1 MTGVPAEEARPLPT
15 VGQTAMVTRA
25 ITDADIAH
33 FAEATGDFN
42 PLHFDEAHAARTRF
56 GGRVA
61 HGMLSAGL
69 ISSAIANV
77 LPGPG
82 SAYKSQTLAFTQP
95 VRPGDVV
102 TVRLEVLELHEA
114 KRRVRLSTVCVN
126 QRGETVLEGEAWVKM
141 LE

>member
-1 MTGVPAEEARPLPT
+1 MTPEPVAPLPE
-15 VGQTAMVTRA
+15 VGRTAEVTRT

-33 FAEATGDFN
+33 FAAATGDFN
-42 PLHFDEAHAARTRF
+42 PLHFDEVHAARTRF

-69 ISSAIANV
+69 ISAAIANV

-82 SAYKSQTLAFTQP
+82 SAYKSQTLAFKLP

-114 KRRVRLSTVCVN
+114 KRRVRLSTVCTN
-126 QRGETVLEGEAWVKM
+126 QRGETVVDGEAWVKV
-141 LE
+141 LD

>member
-1 MTGVPAEEARPLPT
+1 PTSAAPLP
-15 VGQTAMVTRA
+15 VLGRIAEVTRA

-33 FAEATGDFN
+33 FAAATGDRN
-42 PLHFDEAHAARTRF
+42 PLHFDDTYAARTRF

-69 ISSAIANV
+69 ISAAIANV

-82 SAYKSQTLAFTQP
+82 SAYRSQTLAFKLP

-102 TVRLEVLELHEA
+102 TVRLEVLELVEA
-114 KRRVRLSTVCVN
+114 KRRVRLSTVCTN
-126 QRGETVLEGEAWVKM
+126 QRGETVVEGEAWVTM
-141 LE
+141 LA